1 MSHLHRLNSSQH
13 PKAAQYLYARA
24 WRTARS
30 RPDLAARFVVG
41 SSMHAAGQALLAAAA
56 GFLARSLA
64 QAPGS
69 LISLRPIGIAL
80 RAGHGDALLGI
91 AVIGAAAALFKL
103 VGGALAA
110 SAEARLSGRLAADL
124 RLRVLGNVLAGS
136 QGSRPIESGL
146 ASLTMHVQEVE
157 RGVTLGVFGELR
169 AVLQLAPLAVLLA
182 LLAPRLAAGATLALL
197 AFALLVL
204 FARRAQKRAFANAAI
219 ESEML
224 LGAANEAVKHADLW
238 TTYGAESRIICHVK
252 ALGRTMI
259 ETAARL
265 RTRTALLSATSE
277 VAGAFALV
285 LVLLLARAGMIDGDT
300 RAAIVPFAIVFF
312 MTYRPLRELVE
323 ARLVR
328 VRAEQALARMIHDV
342 MGTTCAPPPSPPA
355 PATAQRVWQR
365 KILRLEGVVTLHGR
379 HAPVSFELAPGS
391 IAVLCGPT
399 GIGKTTLLRTL
410 LGLEEACAG
419 SVHWGNEDLTNDGVG
434 PSARPFAWVPQD
446 APILADTL
454 DANIMLG
461 GAASQSTDDSLA
473 MLAMI
478 GAGELAASL
487 GNAVLTPPLAI
498 SGGERQWIAV
508 ARALATSL
516 PVLLL
521 DEPTSFLDPAS
532 QNKMLEALSALRGK
546 RTIILVTHRPEPLS
560 IADVVVQLGP
570 L

>member
-1 MSHLHRLNSSQH
+1 
-13 PKAAQYLYARA
+13 
-24 WRTARS
+24 
-30 RPDLAARFVVG
+30 
-41 SSMHAAGQALLAAAA
+41 
-56 GFLARSLA
+56 
-64 QAPGS
+64 
-69 LISLRPIGIAL
+69 
-80 RAGHGDALLGI
+80 
-91 AVIGAAAALFKL
+91 
-103 VGGALAA
+103 
-110 SAEARLSGRLAADL
+110 
-124 RLRVLGNVLAGS
+124 
-136 QGSRPIESGL
+136 
-146 ASLTMHVQEVE
+146 MHVQEVE
-157 RGVTLGVFGELR
+157 RGVALGVFGELR
-169 AVLQLAPLAVLLA
+169 AVLQLAPLTLLLA
-182 LLAPRLAAGATLALL
+182 WLAPRLAAGATLALL

-204 FARRAQKRAFANAAI
+204 FARRAQKRAFVNAAI
-219 ESEML
+219 ESERL

-238 TTYGAESRIICHVK
+238 TTYGAESRIILHVK
-252 ALGRTMI
+252 TLGRTMI

-265 RTRTALLSATSE
+265 RTRSVLLSGTIE
-277 VAGAFALV
+277 VAGAHALV

-312 MTYRPLRELVE
+312 MVYRPLRELVE

-328 VRAEQALARMIHDV
+328 VRAEQALAAMGTT
-342 MGTTCAPPPSPPA
+342 GTTCAPPPSPA
-355 PATAQRVWQR
+355 PATALRVWQR
-365 KILRLEGVVTLHGR
+365 EILRLESVVTAHGR

-391 IAVLCGPT
+391 IAALCGPT

-410 LGLEEACAG
+410 LGLEDVCAG
-419 SVHWGNEDLTNDGVG
+419 SVRWGNEDITNYGVG

-461 GAASQSTDDSLA
+461 STASQSTEGSLA
-473 MLAMI
+473 MLKMI
-478 GAGELAASL
+478 GAGELAAWL

-532 QNKMLEALSALRGK
+532 QSKMLSALSALRGK

-570 L
+570 R